1 MSTVC
6 FAFRER
12 EWERKI
18 KHIRIYSSFLKLVI
32 KSGLVNFKTWSDTY
46 QLYESF
52 TYAACNLS
60 ISAMTDFCIP
70 WAPQQSPRGEV
81 GGICWIAV
89 LESLIHIW
97 KPDHWLTFLVYGRRY
112 FHFKV
117 VLQAGGVSGC
127 GAVGSNS
134 SHPEMVRLQRP
145 GLLHFLKQV
154 HHLEQRLKLSPPF
167 VLQHWIKSY
176 LWSFGWSRKKNL
188 IAFPGKGG
196 PQWANAL

>member
-60 ISAMTDFCIP
+60 ISASLGTLSKQELLLMMNT
-70 WAPQQSPRGEV
+70 GN
-81 GGICWIAV
+81 V
-89 LESLIHIW
+89 LRWNWGLGYSSIN
-97 KPDHWLTFLVYGRRY
+97 KPLYYLCLPGWRSWFALLTYHWGDNHMDILKE
-112 FHFKV
+112 HFRS
-117 VLQAGGVSGC
+117 VL
-127 GAVGSNS
+127 
-134 SHPEMVRLQRP
+134 L
-145 GLLHFLKQV
+145 LLHWV
-154 HHLEQRLKLSPPF
+154 PLSAIGKILSF
-167 VLQHWIKSY
+167 QKVNLQSCKY
-176 LWSFGWSRKKNL
+176 LNESIDWF
-188 IAFPGKGG
+188 
-196 PQWANAL
+196 

>member
-1 MSTVC
+1 MQESSAIWGQILFPCSPYGVADDWFLYTLSSSTVTEGGSWRHLLDC
-6 FAFRER
+6 GF
-12 EWERKI
+12 
-18 KHIRIYSSFLKLVI
+18 
-32 KSGLVNFKTWSDTY
+32 G
-46 QLYESF
+46 
-52 TYAACNLS
+52 
-60 ISAMTDFCIP
+60 IP
-70 WAPQQSPRGEV
+70 HSY
-81 GGICWIAV
+81 
-89 LESLIHIW
+89 LETRS
-97 KPDHWLTFLVYGRRY
+97 LTFLVYGRRY